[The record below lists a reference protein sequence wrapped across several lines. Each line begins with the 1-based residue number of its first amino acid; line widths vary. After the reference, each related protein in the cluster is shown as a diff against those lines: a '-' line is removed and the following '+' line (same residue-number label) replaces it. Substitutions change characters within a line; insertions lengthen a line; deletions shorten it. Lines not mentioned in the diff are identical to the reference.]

1 MKFSV
6 FGKNIEVI
14 ERNSKW
20 VVFYIGNEGK
30 KRLAEDIIVPP
41 DILEDQL
48 IEYLSDL
55 CHEWARPN
63 YSEVK
68 KLD

>member
-20 VVFYIGNEGK
+20 VVFYFGNEGK